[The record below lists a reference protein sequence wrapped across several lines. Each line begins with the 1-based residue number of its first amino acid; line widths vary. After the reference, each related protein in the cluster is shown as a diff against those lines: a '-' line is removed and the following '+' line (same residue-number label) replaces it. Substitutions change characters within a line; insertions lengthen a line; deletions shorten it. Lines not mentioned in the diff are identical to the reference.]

1 MGKCIST
8 TIDVEVYLSEID
20 ACHLV
25 DELEDRGYT
34 VIDNQSNLVLAIYE
48 KRKLGQDYSKELD
61 ELFWQVIGRM

>member
-20 ACHLV
+20 DSDLV
-25 DELEDRGYT
+25 DELEDRGYA
-34 VIDNQSNLVLAIYE
+34 IFDKQSNLLLAIYE
-48 KRKLGQDYSKELD
+48 KRKLGQDYSKDLD

>member
-20 ACHLV
+20 DSDLV

-48 KRKLGQDYSKELD
+48 KRKLGQDYSKDLD
-61 ELFWQVIGRM
+61 EMIWKMIGRM